1 MEFTRQNV
9 ERVDGGQLW
18 LFVAENVMGWKW
30 EKADGE
36 ILAEQRSEDRS
47 IVLDVFRPGKYKV
60 PTHPTLLYPRNR
72 WAWDDGAALNV
83 LKVLV
88 SNSFHTQIN
97 MWDHSPTVHI
107 VSSPRVGHGTNIR
120 IDTTAANFATAVCR
134 AACLAALY
142 QRGEL

>member
-18 LFVAENVMGWKW
+18 LFVAENVMGWEWDKNHRVLT
-30 EKADGE
+30 EPDNQARIRDSF
-36 ILAEQRSEDRS
+36 IPSRNDVPDRPVNLH
-47 IVLDVFRPGKYKV
+47 II
-60 PTHPTLLYPRNR
+60 NR
-72 WAWDDGAALNV
+72 WAWDAGAALEV

-88 SNSFHTQIN
+88 SQCFHTQVN
-97 MWDHSPTVHI
+97 MWDHTSTVHI
-107 VSSPRVGHGTNIR
+107 VTSPRVGHGVNIR

-134 AACLAALY
+134 AACLSVLY